1 MLHTLSLK
9 IRHFFHV
16 VSNIRPIVWIG
27 LYVLLMPVFGFI
39 YWGLPDTQF
48 RIPDGAGTDYWSW
61 LYYSI
66 VTITTLGF
74 GDYTPAHAWA
84 QAVTAVEV
92 MCGLVILGFFLNA
105 VGSMKSEIDV
115 ESEIEKQKR
124 AHFSLE
130 KEKLIVCIPTIM
142 HALNT
147 FLSYCY
153 AVTTPLSKRTGDNAE
168 YNPDFTFADMED
180 LFKPSGLPF
189 DNTRLPAVA
198 RLLKCTTHTTLS
210 LDSLQNRVDLS
221 LWPDILENSFAFVAN
236 YQMFSSTDT
245 LSGKAV
251 NLLKDTDPTTDEEK
265 AEQKLSGEIASFKGT
280 PDITKADDL
289 QPIVELYFF
298 IKENAKRAIN
308 LEQELTRLANEQ

>member
-1 MLHTLSLK
+1 MLQTLSLK
-9 IRHFFHV
+9 IKHFFHV

-27 LYVLLMPVFGFI
+27 LYVLLMPIFAFI

-74 GDYTPAHAWA
+74 GDYTPAHVWA
-84 QAVTAVEV
+84 QIFTAIEV

-130 KEKLIVCIPTIM
+130 KEKLMLCVPTIM
-142 HALNT
+142 HTLNT

-153 AVTTPLSKRTGDNAE
+153 AVTTPLSKRTDDNAE
-168 YNPDFTFADMED
+168 YNPDFTFDDMKD

-198 RLLKCTTHTTLS
+198 RLIKCSTHTTLN
-210 LDSLQNRVDLS
+210 LDSLQNRIDLS
-221 LWPDILENSFAFVAN
+221 LWPDILENCFAFVAN

-251 NLLKDTDPTTDEEK
+251 NLLKDTDPTTDETQ
-265 AEQKLSGEIASFKGT
+265 AEQKLSNEIAAFKGT
-280 PDITKADDL
+280 PDVKKTDDL

-298 IKENAKRAIN
+298 IKDNAKRAIN